1 MSRKMIDYQVEGNK
15 ISTIDGYKVGG
26 DEITGQ
32 VLLDN
37 INQTAEKGVSYNLD
51 SSGKMYPR
59 IRGRYTL
66 LSSRYMNTN
75 IVPRVP
81 AGTYRVG
88 NRISLGKA
96 TFNSSGFV
104 LSTYAENSMYPRPT
118 ETVPDTEPIW
128 MVAVEPANDYGQDF
142 YVLLVCIRAGTL
154 AQEKTYDTSSIMFK
168 VNIAKEY

>member
-37 INQTAEKGVSYNLD
+37 INQTAENGVSYKLD
-51 SSGKMYPR
+51 SNGKMYPR
-59 IRGRYTL
+59 IKGRYTL
-66 LSSRYMNTN
+66 ISNEYLNTK

-88 NRISLGKA
+88 NRISLGTA
-96 TFNSSGFV
+96 RFNSSKFV
-104 LSTYAENSMYPRPT
+104 LSTYAESSMYPRPT

-128 MVAVEPANDYGQDF
+128 MVAVEPSNDFGYEF

-154 AQEKTYDTSSIMFK
+154 TQEKTYDTSGIMFK
-168 VNIAKEY
+168 GIVAKEY